1 MKALKYF
8 LIFFILAASLFAFYL
23 YLGLH
28 TKAQTQKTQ
37 NISFVSKEIK
47 KENTNPDYILDVTYP
62 QVENVSAKEKINSLL
77 QSEVEK
83 NIADFVKNVD
93 DVQIFKGAATSSF
106 SLHFEP
112 ALIGPKILSI
122 RLNYSQYSAGAAH
135 PISFIHPFNY
145 LLNEQKKIEKLS
157 DVFTNV
163 SSTLSVLSSL
173 SQKDLKKQ
181 FGEDYEFMKDTIE
194 NGTAP
199 KEENFQ
205 NFIFEKENFVI
216 IFNPYEVAPYAAGI
230 LEVKIPYSE
239 LRSFFRQ
246 NFL

>member
-1 MKALKYF
+1 MKTLKYF

-23 YLGLH
+23 YLGIAGEKNP
-28 TKAQTQKTQ
+28 TPNSNQKT
-37 NISFVSKEIK
+37 ISFLEKEIK

-93 DVQIFKGAATSSF
+93 DVQIFEGAATSSF

-112 ALIGPKILSI
+112 VLTGPKILSI

-239 LRSFFRQ
+239 LRDFFQ
-246 NFL
+246 